1 MKARIIGGRYMK
13 VAAAD
18 IPPQSI
24 KNSCM
29 NVYIPTVAVRDA
41 TEEVTT
47 KAIGNSFHEN
57 TSIRRAVVSVPGLS
71 RYGLRRG
78 EEASRIR
85 DPRSAGGKNKG
96 RVFDVWL

>member
-57 TSIRRAVVSVPGLS
+57 TNIRRAVVSIPGLE
-71 RYGLRRG
+71 RG
-78 EEASRIR
+78 TRIFQSTDHHDASSI
-85 DPRSAGGKNKG
+85 SATSSNI
-96 RVFDVWL
+96 LSISSM

>member
-1 MKARIIGGRYMK
+1 MK

-71 RYGLRRG
+71 RYGLDG
-78 EEASRIR
+78 ERERVASKILGLLEEKIK
-85 DPRSAGGKNKG
+85 GGYLMSG
-96 RVFDVWL
+96 YRAAVSFI